1 MLSVVRR
8 IPVILSA
15 CHGLVLVVN
24 SPLSS
29 CLFLFLYPFYPVIR
43 LFLISFFVCWPFF
56 KAMLIVDEIIQARAA
71 TDMAKSGKT
80 AQYARRA
87 LGLLVLCAVMT
98 GCAGYGSH
106 TTATISSGTGYAYL
120 YGDDDPWRYH
130 ENDWIYYYPGCCIN
144 RDELQERLQE
154 WWQVQDPAR
163 QQAIKDHMG
172 HWDERHF
179 AANVPALQQQLDR
192 RWHSMSAEQQ
202 MNARQRWQARPVSKH
217 TPNSVLRESAHDPAL
232 QLQRTPSSAL
242 SPQKLPAH
250 TMRPATRSGVV
261 PAPKPVR
268 PMSAPRGRWR

>member
-1 MLSVVRR
+1 MAWL
-8 IPVILSA
+8 
-15 CHGLVLVVN
+15 GLVLVVN
-24 SPLSS
+24 FPL
-29 CLFLFLYPFYPVIR
+29 LVFLFFSSIPFIPLLRY
-43 LFLISFFVCWPFF
+43 FLSPFIVSWPFF
-56 KAMLIVDEIIQARAA
+56 KAMLIVDEIIQSRTA

-98 GCAGYGSH
+98 GCAGYRSQH
-106 TTATISSGTGYAYL
+106 TTATISSGAGYAYL

-144 RDELQERLQE
+144 RDELHERLQD
-154 WWQVQDPAR
+154 WWQAQDPAR
-163 QQAIKDHMG
+163 QQAIKDHVG

>member
-1 MLSVVRR
+1 
-8 IPVILSA
+8 
-15 CHGLVLVVN
+15 
-24 SPLSS
+24 
-29 CLFLFLYPFYPVIR
+29 
-43 LFLISFFVCWPFF
+43 
-56 KAMLIVDEIIQARAA
+56 MLIVDEIIQSRAA

-130 ENDWIYYYPGCCIN
+130 ENDWIYYYPGCCAD
-144 RDELQERLQE
+144 RDELQERLQD
-154 WWQVQDPAR
+154 WWQAQDPAR
-163 QQAIKDHMG
+163 QQAIKDHVG
-172 HWDERHF
+172 HWNERHF

-202 MNARQRWQARPVSKH
+202 MNALQRWQARPVSKH
-217 TPNSVLRESAHDPAL
+217 TPNSVLRESALDPAL

-261 PAPKPVR
+261 PAPKPAR
-268 PMSAPRGRWR
+268 PMPAPRGRWR

>member
-1 MLSVVRR
+1 YFL
-8 IPVILSA
+8 
-15 CHGLVLVVN
+15 
-24 SPLSS
+24 SPL
-29 CLFLFLYPFYPVIR
+29 
-43 LFLISFFVCWPFF
+43 FVSWPFF
-56 KAMLIVDEIIQARAA
+56 KAMLIVDEIIQSRAA

-98 GCAGYGSH
+98 GCAGYESH
-106 TTATISSGTGYAYL
+106 TTATISSGDGYAYL

-130 ENDWIYYYPGCCIN
+130 ENDWIYYYPGCCAD
-144 RDELQERLQE
+144 RDELQERLQD
-154 WWQVQDPAR
+154 WWQAQDPAR
-163 QQAIKDHMG
+163 QQAIKDHVG
-172 HWDERHF
+172 HWNERHF

-232 QLQRTPSSAL
+232 QLQRTRSSAL